1 MHVGLLLS
9 IYQRSRMLCRKM
21 SLRILFLLAGSL
33 AGPSLTPAPLFYLD
47 MSSDPPA
54 RGDSARLVCI
64 APKAYVDSEFWL
76 LKTGLAQPVQML
88 FASEAQHRVT
98 FILENITGKDA
109 GQYRC
114 KYHSYNGSARQMSEF
129 SNVVEIAVAAT
140 PTAPP
145 PVSMAA
151 PEGSPWLLP
160 VSLSVAGALLLTVG
174 LVVAVVAVRRVNVRR
189 QQLKRDRESCW
200 TETNFP
206 TTDMSFDNCL
216 FTVSAVSRRPRAL
229 QRGCELPWGTWA
241 VLKLS
246 SAAGSMGEYFPGQPP
261 SQGLSL
267 HCNGMMQPSHPRGC
281 SLQRVNGYSP
291 TPPPS

>member
-1 MHVGLLLS
+1 MHIGLLLS
-9 IYQRSRMLCRKM
+9 IYQRSRMLRRKM

-76 LKTGLAQPVQML
+76 LKTDLAPPVQTL

-98 FILENITGKDA
+98 FILENITRKDA

-129 SNVVEIAVAAT
+129 SDIVEIAVAAT

-216 FTVSAVSRRPRAL
+216 FTVSVKMDLEATGSQDACISPGSRKR
-229 QRGCELPWGTWA
+229 
-241 VLKLS
+241 LS
-246 SAAGSMGEYFPGQPP
+246 SAS
-261 SQGLSL
+261 SL
-267 HCNGMMQPSHPRGC
+267 GTNSFSTFK
-281 SLQRVNGYSP
+281 SLQ
-291 TPPPS
+291 

>member
-1 MHVGLLLS
+1 MHIGLLLS
-9 IYQRSRMLCRKM
+9 IYQRSRMLRRKM

-76 LKTGLAQPVQML
+76 LKTDLAQPVQTL

-98 FILENITGKDA
+98 FILENITRKDA

-129 SNVVEIAVAAT
+129 SNIVEIAVAAT

-145 PVSMAA
+145 PVSVAA

-216 FTVSAVSRRPRAL
+216 FTVSVEVS
-229 QRGCELPWGTWA
+229 
-241 VLKLS
+241 V
-246 SAAGSMGEYFPGQPP
+246 
-261 SQGLSL
+261 
-267 HCNGMMQPSHPRGC
+267 
-281 SLQRVNGYSP
+281 V
-291 TPPPS
+291 

>member
-1 MHVGLLLS
+1 MHIGLLLS
-9 IYQRSRMLCRKM
+9 IYQRSRMLRRKM

-76 LKTGLAQPVQML
+76 LKTDLAQPVQTL

-98 FILENITGKDA
+98 FILENITRKDA

-129 SNVVEIAVAAT
+129 SNIVEIAVA
-140 PTAPP
+140 
-145 PVSMAA
+145 
-151 PEGSPWLLP
+151 GSPWLLP

-216 FTVSAVSRRPRAL
+216 FTVSVKMDLEATGSQDAYISPGSRKR
-229 QRGCELPWGTWA
+229 
-241 VLKLS
+241 LS
-246 SAAGSMGEYFPGQPP
+246 SAS
-261 SQGLSL
+261 SL
-267 HCNGMMQPSHPRGC
+267 GTNSFSTFK
-281 SLQRVNGYSP
+281 SLQ
-291 TPPPS
+291 

>member
-151 PEGSPWLLP
+151 PE
-160 VSLSVAGALLLTVG
+160 
-174 LVVAVVAVRRVNVRR
+174 VNVRR

-216 FTVSAVSRRPRAL
+216 FTVSAKMDLEATGSQDACISPGSRKR
-229 QRGCELPWGTWA
+229 
-241 VLKLS
+241 LS
-246 SAAGSMGEYFPGQPP
+246 SAS
-261 SQGLSL
+261 SL
-267 HCNGMMQPSHPRGC
+267 GTNSFSTFK
-281 SLQRVNGYSP
+281 SLQ
-291 TPPPS
+291 

>member
-114 KYHSYNGSARQMSEF
+114 KYHSYSGSARQMSEF

-174 LVVAVVAVRRVNVRR
+174 LVVAVVAVRRGTRNAETGSWAAFNVRR

-216 FTVSAVSRRPRAL
+216 FTVSAKMDLEATGSQDACISPGSRKR
-229 QRGCELPWGTWA
+229 
-241 VLKLS
+241 LS
-246 SAAGSMGEYFPGQPP
+246 SAS
-261 SQGLSL
+261 SL
-267 HCNGMMQPSHPRGC
+267 GTNSFSTFK
-281 SLQRVNGYSP
+281 SLQ
-291 TPPPS
+291 

>member
-129 SNVVEIAVAAT
+129 SNVVEIAVA
-140 PTAPP
+140 
-145 PVSMAA
+145 
-151 PEGSPWLLP
+151 
-160 VSLSVAGALLLTVG
+160 
-174 LVVAVVAVRRVNVRR
+174 VNVRR

-216 FTVSAVSRRPRAL
+216 FTVSAKMDLEATGSQDACISPGSRKR
-229 QRGCELPWGTWA
+229 
-241 VLKLS
+241 LS
-246 SAAGSMGEYFPGQPP
+246 SAS
-261 SQGLSL
+261 SL
-267 HCNGMMQPSHPRGC
+267 GTNSFSTFK
-281 SLQRVNGYSP
+281 SLQ
-291 TPPPS
+291 